1 MSFLTKWRT
10 KWDSFVLFAKEVN
23 NWKQVTLYLIKI
35 TGYVLVTWMIL
46 HYSAGSAYKIIL
58 DGLLG
63 WYHENQSLSMDLVCI
78 DSRHIYHHSP
88 SQWLERTYHPWMD
101 QSRLD
106 PHNSLD
112 WDYNYSI
119 SFDSKCVSH
128 HIFILVNN

>member
-63 WYHENQSLSMDLVCI
+63 
-78 DSRHIYHHSP
+78 
-88 SQWLERTYHPWMD
+88 
-101 QSRLD
+101 
-106 PHNSLD
+106 
-112 WDYNYSI
+112 
-119 SFDSKCVSH
+119 
-128 HIFILVNN
+128 